1 MRLLLP
7 HHKAKTMKLLGPTL
21 LILGAIL
28 NIFALFMLVPLALSI
43 AYDSDNQLAFFSSAT
58 ITSLTG
64 IAFLLVGKKP
74 RLDFMQPRQVF
85 LITTCAWTGVSLFG
99 ALPFLLIANPL
110 SVADAVFEAVS
121 GVTSTGA
128 SVMAGLDTLPK
139 DILLWRS
146 MLNWIGGVGIIGMA
160 IAVLPFLR
168 VGGMRLFKTES
179 SDWSDKAMPRAQSL
193 MAMIIYCYIFLSI
206 VCCLAFWLAGMDF
219 FNAIN
224 HAMTTVSTGGFSTSD
239 SSFAQFDSLLV
250 HWIAIVFMLAGAF
263 PFVLFVRLLVNR
275 KLVVFRDTQV
285 RGLLAIVGLTTVIL
299 TLHLVLTN
307 QMDPLRAITMACFNL
322 VSVITTTGFAS
333 GDYQLWGPIALI
345 IFFFATFVGGC
356 SGSTTGGIKVF
367 RLQIFAG
374 LVKEQIITAIHPRA
388 IISRRYNNRL
398 ISSEIIASSISYM
411 FLMTACLVVCSIILA
426 LTGLDLVTSFT
437 GSAAS
442 LMNVGPGLGDI
453 IGPAGNYSSLTD
465 TAKWTLSAAMLLGR
479 LEFLTILVLFSPAFW
494 RA

>member
-1 MRLLLP
+1 
-7 HHKAKTMKLLGPTL
+7 MKLLGPTL

-28 NIFALFMLVPLALSI
+28 NILALFMLVPLALSI

-58 ITSLTG
+58 ITSVAG
-64 IAFLLVGKKP
+64 IVFLLIGKTS
-74 RLDFMQPRQVF
+74 RLDYMQPRQVF
-85 LITTCAWTGVSLFG
+85 LITSCTWTGVCLFS
-99 ALPFLLIANPL
+99 AIPFLLMAKPL
-110 SVADAVFEAVS
+110 SIADAVFEAVA
-121 GVTSTGA
+121 GVTATGS
-128 SVMAGLDTLPK
+128 SVMSGLDALPK

-193 MAMIIYCYIFLSI
+193 MAMIIYCYLLLSGI
-206 VCCLAFWLAGMDF
+206 CFLAFWVAGMDV

-239 SSFAQFDSLLV
+239 HSFAQFDGLLI
-250 HWIAIVFMLAGAF
+250 HWVAIVFMLAGAF
-263 PFVLFVRLLVNR
+263 PFFLFVRLLVNK
-275 KLVVFRDTQV
+275 KLVIFSDTQV
-285 RGLLAIVGLTTVIL
+285 QGLLWIVALTT
-299 TLHLVLTN
+299 LVLTFYLIISD
-307 QMDPLRAITMACFNL
+307 QMEPFHALTKACFNI

-333 GDYQLWGPIALI
+333 GDYQLWGSAALI
-345 IFFFATFVGGC
+345 IFFFLTFIGGC

-367 RLQIFAG
+367 RLQIFG
-374 LVKEQIITAIHPRA
+374 SLVKEQIMTAIHPRA
-388 IISRRYNNRL
+388 VISRRYNNRL

-411 FLMTACLVVCSIILA
+411 FLMTVCLVVCSVILA
-426 LTGLDLVTSFT
+426 FTGLDLVTSVT

-465 TAKWTLSAAMLLGR
+465 LAKWTLSVAMLLGR
-479 LEFLTILVLFSPAFW
+479 LEFLTILVLFAPAFW

>member
-1 MRLLLP
+1 
-7 HHKAKTMKLLGPTL
+7 MKLLGPTL

-28 NIFALFMLVPLALSI
+28 NILALFMLVPLALSI

-58 ITSLTG
+58 ITSLVG
-64 IAFLLVGKKP
+64 IVFLLIGKKS
-74 RLDFMQPRQVF
+74 RLDYMQPRQVF
-85 LITTCAWTGVSLFG
+85 LITSCTWTGVCLFS
-99 ALPFLLIANPL
+99 ALPFLLMEAPL
-110 SVADAVFEAVS
+110 SITDAVFEAVS
-121 GVTSTGA
+121 GVTSTGS
-128 SVMAGLDTLPK
+128 SVMSGLDALPK

-146 MLNWIGGVGIIGMA
+146 MLTWIGGVGIIGMA

-193 MAMIIYCYIFLSI
+193 MAMIIYCYLLLSAI
-206 VCCLAFWLAGMDF
+206 CCLAYWLAGMDI
-219 FNAIN
+219 FNAVN
-224 HAMTTVSTGGFSTSD
+224 HAMATVSTGGFSTSD
-239 SSFAQFDSLLV
+239 SSFAQFDGLLI
-250 HWIAIVFMLAGAF
+250 HWVAIIFMLAGAF
-263 PFVLFVRLLVNR
+263 PFVLFVRLLVNK
-275 KLVVFRDTQV
+275 KLVIFNDTQV
-285 RGLLAIVGLTTVIL
+285 QGLLSIVALTTVVL
-299 TLHLVLTN
+299 TLHLIITD
-307 QMDPLRAITMACFNL
+307 QMGFIQAFTMACFNI

-333 GDYQLWGPIALI
+333 GDYQLWGPTALI
-345 IFFFATFVGGC
+345 IFFFLTFVGGC

-367 RLQIFAG
+367 RLQIFGG
-374 LVKEQIITAIHPRA
+374 LVKEQIMTAIHPRA

-411 FLMTACLVVCSIILA
+411 FLMTVCLVVCSVILA
-426 LTGLDLVTSFT
+426 FTGLDLVTSVT

-465 TAKWTLSAAMLLGR
+465 IAKWTLSIAMLLGR
-479 LEFLTILVLFSPAFW
+479 LEFLTILVLFAPAFW

>member
-1 MRLLLP
+1 
-7 HHKAKTMKLLGPTL
+7 MKLLGPTL

-28 NIFALFMLVPLALSI
+28 NILALFMLVPLALSI

-58 ITSLTG
+58 LTSLVG
-64 IAFLLVGKKP
+64 IAFLLIGNKY

-85 LITTCAWTGVSLFG
+85 LITTAAWTGVSLFS
-99 ALPFLLIANPL
+99 ALPFLMIENPL
-110 SVADAVFEAVS
+110 SIADAVFEAVS
-121 GVTSTGA
+121 GVTSTGS
-128 SVMAGLDTLPK
+128 SVMAGLDSLPK

-193 MAMIIYCYIFLSI
+193 MAMIIYCYLLLSAI
-206 VCCLAFWLAGMDF
+206 CCLTYWLAGMDL

-239 SSFAQFDSLLV
+239 KSFAQFDSLLI

-263 PFVLFVRLLVNR
+263 PFVLFVRLLVN
-275 KLVVFRDTQV
+275 KKWIVFKDTQV
-285 RGLLAIVGLTTVIL
+285 RGLLWIVAMTTLIM
-299 TLHLVLTN
+299 TLHLIISG
-307 QMDPLRAITMACFNL
+307 QMDPFRALTMACFNL

-345 IFFFATFVGGC
+345 LFFFVTFVGGC

-374 LVKEQIITAIHPRA
+374 LVKEQMITAIHPRA

-411 FLMTACLVVCSIILA
+411 FLMTACLVVTAIILA

-442 LMNVGPGLGDI
+442 LMNVGPGLGDV

-465 TAKWTLSAAMLLGR
+465 IAKWTLSVAMLLGR
-479 LEFLTILVLFSPAFW
+479 LEFLTILVLFAPAFW

>member
-1 MRLLLP
+1 
-7 HHKAKTMKLLGPTL
+7 MKLLGPTL

-28 NIFALFMLVPLALSI
+28 NILALFMLMPLALSI
-43 AYDSDNQLAFFSSAT
+43 TYESDNQLAFFSSAA
-58 ITSLTG
+58 ITSVAG
-64 IAFLLVGKKP
+64 IVFLLIGKTS

-85 LITTCAWTGVSLFG
+85 LITTSAWTGVSLFS
-99 ALPFLLIANPL
+99 ALPFMLSASPL
-110 SVADAVFEAVS
+110 GLADAVFEAVS
-121 GVTSTGA
+121 GVTTTGS
-128 SVMAGLDTLPK
+128 SVMSGLDSLPK

-160 IAVLPFLR
+160 IAILPFLR

-193 MAMIIYCYIFLSI
+193 MAMIIYCYLTLSVI
-206 VCCLAFWLAGMDF
+206 CCLAFWSAGMDF
-219 FNAIN
+219 FNAVN

-239 SSFAQFDSLLV
+239 SSFAQFDSLFV

-275 KLVVFRDTQV
+275 KFVFFSDTQV
-285 RGLLAIVGLTTVIL
+285 RGLLWAVGITTFLLTAQLIVSG
-299 TLHLVLTN
+299 
-307 QMDPLRAITMACFNL
+307 QMDPFKALTMACFNL

-333 GDYQLWGPIALI
+333 GDYQLWGPLALI
-345 IFFFATFVGGC
+345 VFFFAMFIGGC

-367 RLQIFAG
+367 RLQIFGG
-374 LVKEQIITAIHPRA
+374 LVKEQVITAIHPRA

-411 FLMTACLVVCSIILA
+411 FLMAGCLVVIAIILA
-426 LTGLDLVTSFT
+426 LTGLDLVTSLT
-437 GSAAS
+437 GAATAV
-442 LMNVGPGLGDI
+442 MNVGPGLGPV
-453 IGPAGNYSSLTD
+453 IGPAGNFASLSD
-465 TAKWTLSAAMLLGR
+465 TAKWALSAGMLLGR
-479 LEFLTILVLFSPAFW
+479 LEFLTILVLFTPAFW

>member
-1 MRLLLP
+1 
-7 HHKAKTMKLLGPTL
+7 MKLLGPTL

-28 NIFALFMLVPLALSI
+28 NILALFMLVPLALSI
-43 AYDSDNQLAFFSSAT
+43 TYNSDNQLAFFSSAT
-58 ITSLTG
+58 ITSLVG
-64 IAFLLVGKKP
+64 IGFLLIGKKS

-85 LITTCAWTGVSLFG
+85 LITTSAWTGVSLFS
-99 ALPFLLIANPL
+99 ALPFMLSANPL
-110 SVADAVFEAVS
+110 GLADSVFEAVS
-121 GVTSTGA
+121 GVTTTGSTVM
-128 SVMAGLDTLPK
+128 SVDGLPK

-193 MAMIIYCYIFLSI
+193 MAMIIYSYIALSI
-206 VCCLAFWLAGMDF
+206 ICCLAFWLAGMDL
-219 FNAIN
+219 FNAVN
-224 HAMTTVSTGGFSTSD
+224 HAMASVSTGGFSTSD
-239 SSFAQFDSLLV
+239 SSFAQFDNLLI

-263 PFVLFVRLLVNR
+263 PFVLFVRLLVN
-275 KLVVFRDTQV
+275 KKFIVFKDTQV
-285 RGLLAIVGLTTVIL
+285 RGLLWIVAITTAALTAQLIITD
-299 TLHLVLTN
+299 
-307 QMDPLRAITMACFNL
+307 QMAPFKALTMACFNL

-333 GDYQLWGPIALI
+333 GDYQLWGALSLI
-345 IFFFATFVGGC
+345 IFFFVTFVGGC

-367 RLQIFAG
+367 RLQIFGG
-374 LVKEQIITAIHPRA
+374 LVKEQIMTAIHPRA

-411 FLMTACLVVCSIILA
+411 FLMVACLVVIAVILA

-437 GSAAS
+437 GAATAV
-442 LMNVGPGLGDI
+442 MNVGPGLGPI
-453 IGPAGNYSSLTD
+453 IGPAGNFSSLSD
-465 TAKWTLSAAMLLGR
+465 TAKWALSAGMLLGR
-479 LEFLTILVLFSPAFW
+479 LEFLTILVLFTPAFW

>member
-1 MRLLLP
+1 
-7 HHKAKTMKLLGPTL
+7 MKLLGPTL

-28 NIFALFMLVPLALSI
+28 NILALFMLVPLALSI
-43 AYDSDNQLAFFSSAT
+43 AYNSDNQIAFFSSAA
-58 ITSLTG
+58 ITSLAG
-64 IAFLLVGKKP
+64 IGFLLVGKKS

-85 LITTCAWTGVSLFG
+85 LITTVAWTGVSLFS
-99 ALPFLLIANPL
+99 ALPFILIDHPL
-110 SVADAVFEAVS
+110 TLADAVFEAVS
-121 GVTSTGA
+121 GVTSTGS
-128 SVMAGLDTLPK
+128 SVMSGLDSLPK

-193 MAMIIYCYIFLSI
+193 MAMIIYCYLLLSLI
-206 VCCLAFWLAGMDF
+206 CCLAFWLAGMDF
-219 FNAIN
+219 FNAVN

-239 SSFAQFDSLLV
+239 SSFAQFDSLLI

-263 PFVLFVRLLVNR
+263 PFVLFVRLLVN
-275 KLVVFRDTQV
+275 KKFLIFRDTQV
-285 RGLLAIVGLTTVIL
+285 RGLLWIVAVTTI
-299 TLHLVLTN
+299 VLTAQLIITG
-307 QMDPLRAITMACFNL
+307 QMEPFQALTMACFNL

-333 GDYQLWGPIALI
+333 GDYQLWGSLSLI
-345 IFFFATFVGGC
+345 VFFFVTFVGGC

-367 RLQIFAG
+367 RLQIFGG
-374 LVKEQIITAIHPRA
+374 LVKEQILTAIHPRA

-411 FLMTACLVVCSIILA
+411 FLMTSCLVIIAAILA
-426 LTGLDLVTSFT
+426 LTGLDLITSVT
-437 GSAAS
+437 GAATAV
-442 LMNVGPGLGDI
+442 MNVGPGLGPI
-453 IGPAGNYSSLTD
+453 IGPAGNFSSLSD
-465 TAKWTLSAAMLLGR
+465 TAKWALSIGMLLGR
-479 LEFLTILVLFSPAFW
+479 LEFLTIIVLFTPSFW